1 MRSLL
6 GQPSFVKLV
15 QVQPLGWVRQT
26 VPVELEVSKFSV
38 KIFHFREMHELC
50 YISISFMVS
59 NAATFDS
66 FVYNS
71 ISSLETNLTAP
82 AQ

>member
-50 YISISFMVS
+50 YISISFIVS
-59 NAATFDS
+59 NAAT

-71 ISSLETNLTAP
+71 ISSLASYLTTP